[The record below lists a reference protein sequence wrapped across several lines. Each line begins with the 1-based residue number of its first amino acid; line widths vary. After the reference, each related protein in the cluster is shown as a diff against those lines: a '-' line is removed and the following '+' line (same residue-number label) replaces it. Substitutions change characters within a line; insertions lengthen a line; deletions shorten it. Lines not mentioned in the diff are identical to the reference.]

1 MSSLLFNLYIMNLDK
16 YLGKR
21 DIGEI
26 GGEKTKQKEIRSFS
40 VQ

>member
-16 YLGKR
+16 YLEKR